1 MVPGAFPYV
10 VEGPA
15 TIESKT
21 RGLSVRAVP
30 KRK

>member
-1 MVPGAFPYV
+1 MVPGALPYV